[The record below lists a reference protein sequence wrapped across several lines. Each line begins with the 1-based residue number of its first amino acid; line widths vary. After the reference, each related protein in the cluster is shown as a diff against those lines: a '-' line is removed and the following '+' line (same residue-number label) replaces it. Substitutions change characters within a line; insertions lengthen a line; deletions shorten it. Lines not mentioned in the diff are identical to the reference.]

1 MKFEHLVEIN
11 DGDNPLV
18 FSLSRD
24 QVWQGLM
31 CRVED
36 ARPFIKGLEECRILA
51 REENLVERLLVFGP
65 VQVRD
70 RVTFGEGRWVCFE
83 TEATE
88 HHAGGSLT
96 ILIEEP
102 EPERLFLRFTYQ
114 TSFAEG
120 PDPEARAYVGYL
132 ESAYHA
138 ADLDT
143 VVEIRRLAEQG
154 RRH

>member
-24 QVWQGLM
+24 QLWQGLM

-36 ARPFIKGLEECRILA
+36 ARSFVHGLEECQILS
-51 REENLVERLLVFGP
+51 RGDNQVERLLVFGAA
-65 VQVRD
+65 QVRD
-70 RVTFGEGRWVCFE
+70 RVTYAVGHWVRFD

-88 HHAGGSLT
+88 HHAGGSL
-96 ILIEEP
+96 IIHIEEP
-102 EPERLFLRFTYQ
+102 EPDRLFLRFTYQ

-143 VVEIRRLAEQG
+143 VAEIRRLAE
-154 RRH
+154 RLNFH